1 MIRRSWT
8 ICSMAALLLAA
19 PVVAQQPGTLI
30 LGGFGQY
37 TLFDDDIGFDD
48 AFGYGGRIGA
58 FISPNVFLEAEG
70 SSTEPDYNGP
80 GPDRDAKYGPISA
93 RLMFAFPFMQNTG
106 FNAGFQVGGGAVLS
120 SYRRGHGYTY
130 NYGAEGALG
139 FTAAF
144 GGFTALRLQALVD
157 YMPASEPDATINYRF
172 QAGLD
177 FWPDPASQW
186 MGMSNMTSGPY
197 VWWDDTPQP
206 LPGTL
211 ELGGFVQYSF
221 MHDNAGFN
229 GGNRPDD
236 GLGFGGRA
244 GVFLTPNW
252 QIEGDG
258 QWSLLDNKLVPNT
271 APAASRRYEEIDYS
285 TFALRLNYNFP
296 FAGFM
301 GSNSSFLV
309 GGGAVRTNY
318 GAGDDEVF
326 NRIEGPAT
334 YNYGASGIAGIRI
347 GFAPRVALRIDGVVD
362 YMPNSSPDGASHAGH
377 DPLATE
383 GPHDP
388 EASLNYAVRAGLS
401 LFLGGAARGMPAPP
415 PAVCTWNSSILAS
428 DPNCRA
434 PEARC
439 QYNSNITAS
448 DPNCRA
454 PMAPARCVYDS
465 NILAT
470 DMNCRAPMAV
480 DSSAITAPIYFDFD
494 KSDIRPDAAATLD
507 RKIPWLR
514 ANPGMRIRIEG
525 NADNRGS
532 DEYNLALGQRR
543 AASARHYLADR
554 GIDAGRFDLVSYG
567 EERPVCS
574 ETPMT
579 EACHQL
585 NRRDDFRIVTVGGDG
600 RIRTP

>member
-1 MIRRSWT
+1 MLRRSWT

-19 PVVAQQPGTLI
+19 PAAAQQPGTLI

-37 TLFDDDIGFDD
+37 TMFDDALSLKD

-58 FISPNVFLEAEG
+58 FISPNAFLEAEG
-70 SSTEPDYNGP
+70 SYTSPDWEGAAP
-80 GPDRDAKYGPISA
+80 ADRDVHYGPVSA
-93 RLMFAFPFMQNTG
+93 RLMFAFPFMAGSG

-120 SYRRGHGYTY
+120 SYRVEPGAGYFY
-130 NYGAEGALG
+130 NYGAQGALG

-157 YMPASEPDATINYRF
+157 YMPTSEPDATMNFRF

-186 MGMSNMTSGPY
+186 MGMNPTASGPV

-211 ELGGFVQYSF
+211 EVGGFVQYSF
-221 MHDNAGFN
+221 LSDNAGWPN
-229 GGNRPDD
+229 NRPDD
-236 GLGFGGRA
+236 GLGYGGRV

-258 QWSLLDNKLVPNT
+258 QWSPLDNTVPAT
-271 APAASRRYEEIDYS
+271 TGGPVGLRAFETIDYS
-285 TFALRLNYNFP
+285 TLALRLNYNFP
-296 FAGFM
+296 FAGFL
-301 GSNSSFLV
+301 GSNSSFLI
-309 GGGAVRTNY
+309 GGGVVRTNY
-318 GAGDDEVF
+318 GAGDDVTP
-326 NRIEGPAT
+326 RPAT

-347 GFAPRVALRIDGVVD
+347 GFAPRVALRVDGVVD
-362 YMPNSSPDGASHAGH
+362 YMPNS
-377 DPLATE
+377 E
-383 GPHDP
+383 P
-388 EASLNYAVRAGLS
+388 EASLNYAARAGLS
-401 LFLGGAARGMPAPP
+401 LFLGGASRVAPEPP

-428 DPNCRA
+428 DPNCRPPA
-434 PEARC
+434 PPVVTPPPARC
-439 QYNSNITAS
+439 QWKN
-448 DPNCRA
+448 
-454 PMAPARCVYDS
+454 

-470 DMNCRAPMAV
+470 DPACREPVVAI
-480 DSSAITAPIYFDFD
+480 DTSAITAPIYFDFD

-507 RKIPWLR
+507 RKIPWLQ

-543 AASARHYLADR
+543 AASARQYLADR

-600 RIRTP
+600 TIRTPE

>member
-1 MIRRSWT
+1 MLRRSWT

-19 PVVAQQPGTLI
+19 PAVAQQPGTMI

-37 TLFDDDIGFDD
+37 TLFDDNLSLKD
-48 AFGYGGRIGA
+48 AFGYGGRVGA

-70 SSTEPDYNGP
+70 SYTAPDWEGA
-80 GPDRDAKYGPISA
+80 GPDRDVKYGPISA
-93 RLMFAFPFMQNTG
+93 RLMFAFPFTAMTG
-106 FNAGFQVGGGAVLS
+106 VTAGFQVGGGAVLS
-120 SYRRGHGYTY
+120 SYRIGDSYVY

-144 GGFTALRLQALVD
+144 GGFTALRLQALLD
-157 YMPASEPDATINYRF
+157 YMPTSEPDATMNFRF

-186 MGMSNMTSGPY
+186 MGLNPTASGPV

-221 MHDNAGFN
+221 MDDNAGWAN
-229 GGNRPDD
+229 NRPDD
-236 GLGFGGRA
+236 GLGYGGRV

-258 QWSLLDNKLVPNT
+258 QWSPLDNTVPANT
-271 APAASRRYEEIDYS
+271 APVAIRAYETIDYS

-296 FAGFM
+296 LTGFL

-309 GGGAVRTNY
+309 GGGVVRTNY
-318 GAGDDEVF
+318 GAGDDVSP
-326 NRIEGPAT
+326 RPAT
-334 YNYGASGIAGIRI
+334 YNYGASGIAGLRI

-362 YMPNSSPDGASHAGH
+362 YMPNSQPD
-377 DPLATE
+377 
-383 GPHDP
+383 
-388 EASLNYAVRAGLS
+388 ASLNYAARAGLS
-401 LFLGGAARGMPAPP
+401 LLLGGASRVPPEPP
-415 PAVCTWNSSILAS
+415 PAVCQWNSSILAS

-434 PEARC
+434 PVVE
-439 QYNSNITAS
+439 
-448 DPNCRA
+448 P
-454 PMAPARCVYDS
+454 PPARCVYNN

-470 DMNCRAPMAV
+470 DPACRAPVVVV
-480 DSSAITAPIYFDFD
+480 DTSAITAPIYFDFD

-507 RKIPWLR
+507 RKIPWLQ

-543 AASARHYLADR
+543 AASARQYLVDR

-585 NRRDDFRIVTVGGDG
+585 NRRDDFRIVTIGGDG
-600 RIRTP
+600 TIRTP

>member
-1 MIRRSWT
+1 
-8 ICSMAALLLAA
+8 MAALLLAA
-19 PVVAQQPGTLI
+19 PAVAQQPGTLI

-37 TLFDDDIGFDD
+37 TLFDDNLNLKD

-58 FISPNVFLEAEG
+58 FISPNAFLEAEG
-70 SSTEPDYNGP
+70 SYTEPDWDGAR
-80 GPDRDAKYGPISA
+80 PDRDVKYGPISA
-93 RLMFAFPFMQNTG
+93 RLMFAFPFSAMSG

-120 SYRRGHGYTY
+120 SYRGVGNGYTY

-157 YMPASEPDATINYRF
+157 YMPKSEPDATMNFRF

-186 MGMSNMTSGPY
+186 MGMSNTTSGPY
-197 VWWDDTPQP
+197 MWWDDTPQP

-211 ELGGFVQYSF
+211 EVGGFAQWTWF
-221 MHDNAGFN
+221 DDNAGRVN
-229 GGNRPDD
+229 ANPED
-236 GLGFGGRA
+236 GIGYGGRL
-244 GVFLTPNW
+244 GVFLTPAW
-252 QIEGDG
+252 QLEGDG
-258 QWSLLDNKLVPNT
+258 YYSPQDRELNERFCCLGRDPSQVN
-271 APAASRRYEEIDYS
+271 ASA
-285 TFALRLNYNFP
+285 FALRMNYNVPIGMLGGRSQFI
-296 FAGFM
+296 
-301 GSNSSFLV
+301 V
-309 GGGAVRTNY
+309 GAGAVRTNY
-318 GAGDDEVF
+318 KF
-326 NRIEGPAT
+326 EGGNLPESAT
-334 YNYGASGIAGIRI
+334 YNYGGSGLVGLRVGLANRTAIR
-347 GFAPRVALRIDGVVD
+347 LDGVVD
-362 YMPNSSPDGASHAGH
+362 YMPNS
-377 DPLATE
+377 E
-383 GPHDP
+383 P
-388 EASLNYAVRAGLS
+388 EANMNIHARAGLS
-401 LFLGGAARGMPAPP
+401 FLLGGAARGEPAPP

-439 QYNSNITAS
+439 QYNSNIMAS

-470 DMNCRAPMAV
+470 DMNCRAPVAV

-507 RKIPWLR
+507 RKVPWLQ

>member
-1 MIRRSWT
+1 MLRRSWT

-19 PVVAQQPGTLI
+19 PAVAQQPGTLI

-37 TLFDDDIGFDD
+37 TLFDDALNLDD
-48 AFGYGGRIGA
+48 TFGYGGRVGA
-58 FISPNVFLEAEG
+58 FISPNMFLEAEG
-70 SSTEPDYNGP
+70 SYTEPDWTGT
-80 GPDRDAKYGPISA
+80 GKARYGPISA
-93 RLMFAFPFMQNTG
+93 RLMFAFPFTAMTG
-106 FNAGFQVGGGAVLS
+106 VTAGFQVGGGAVLS
-120 SYRRGHGYTY
+120 SYRLGDGYTY

-157 YMPASEPDATINYRF
+157 YMPTSEPDATMNFRF

-186 MGMSNMTSGPY
+186 MGMNPTASGPV

-211 ELGGFVQYSF
+211 ELGGFVQYTF
-221 MHDNAGFN
+221 MDDNAGFV
-229 GGNRPDD
+229 GARPDD
-236 GLGFGGRA
+236 GLGYGGRV

-252 QIEGDG
+252 EIEGDG
-258 QWSLLDNKLVPNT
+258 QWSPLDNTV
-271 APAASRRYEEIDYS
+271 AASTIDEIDYS

-296 FAGFM
+296 FAGFL

-309 GGGAVRTNY
+309 GGGVVRTNY
-318 GAGDDEVF
+318 GAGGDVEP
-326 NRIEGPAT
+326 RPAT

-362 YMPNSSPDGASHAGH
+362 YMPNSEPD
-377 DPLATE
+377 
-383 GPHDP
+383 
-388 EASLNYAVRAGLS
+388 ASLNYGARAGLS
-401 LFLGGAARGMPAPP
+401 LFLGGASRAEPEPP
-415 PAVCTWNSSILAS
+415 PAVCPWNSSILQSDPACVAPPPPVTTPPPARCVYDPNLLAT

-434 PEARC
+434 PVA
-439 QYNSNITAS
+439 IDT
-448 DPNCRA
+448 
-454 PMAPARCVYDS
+454 
-465 NILAT
+465 T
-470 DMNCRAPMAV
+470 
-480 DSSAITAPIYFDFD
+480 AITAPIYFDFD

-507 RKIPWLR
+507 RKIPWLQ

-543 AASARHYLADR
+543 AASARQYLVDR

-600 RIRTP
+600 TIRTP

>member
-1 MIRRSWT
+1 MLRRSWT

-37 TLFDDDIGFDD
+37 TMFDDNLSLKD

-58 FISPNVFLEAEG
+58 FISPNAFLEAEG
-70 SSTEPDYNGP
+70 SYTAPDWDGGAPLN
-80 GPDRDAKYGPISA
+80 RDVKYGPISA
-93 RLMFAFPFMQNTG
+93 RLMFAFPFMAGSG

-120 SYRRGHGYTY
+120 SYRIGSGYTY

-157 YMPASEPDATINYRF
+157 YMPTSEPDATMNFRF

-186 MGMSNMTSGPY
+186 MGMSPNTSGPY

-221 MHDNAGFN
+221 LDDNAGFAT
-229 GGNRPDD
+229 GRPDA
-236 GLGFGGRA
+236 GLGYGGRA

-258 QWSLLDNKLVPNT
+258 QWSPLDNTVTPS
-271 APAASRRYEEIDYS
+271 AIDEIDYS

-296 FAGFM
+296 FAGFL
-301 GSNSSFLV
+301 GSNSSFLI
-309 GGGAVRTNY
+309 GGGVVRTNY
-318 GAGDDEVF
+318 GAGGDITP
-326 NRIEGPAT
+326 RPTT
-334 YNYGASGIAGIRI
+334 YNYGASGIAGVRI

-362 YMPNSSPDGASHAGH
+362 YMPNSK
-377 DPLATE
+377 
-383 GPHDP
+383 P
-388 EASLNYAVRAGLS
+388 EASLNYAARAGLS
-401 LFLGGAARGMPAPP
+401 LFLGGAARGEPAPP

-428 DPNCRA
+428 DPNCRPPA
-434 PEARC
+434 PPVVPPPPPPAPPVDPAAPPAD
-439 QYNSNITAS
+439 IVAATA
-448 DPNCRA
+448 
-454 PMAPARCVYDS
+454 
-465 NILAT
+465 T
-470 DMNCRAPMAV
+470 
-480 DSSAITAPIYFDFD
+480 ITAPIYFDFD

-507 RKIPWLR
+507 QKIPWLQ

-543 AASARHYLADR
+543 AASARGYLADH

-585 NRRDDFRIVTVGGDG
+585 NRRDDFRIVTGGD
-600 RIRTP
+600 RIVAPPRE

>member
-37 TLFDDDIGFDD
+37 TLFDDNIGFDD

-93 RLMFAFPFMQNTG
+93 RLMFAFPFTAMTG

-120 SYRRGHGYTY
+120 SYRTGNTGYNY
-130 NYGAEGALG
+130 NYGAQGALG

-157 YMPASEPDATINYRF
+157 YMPTSEPDATTNFRF

-177 FWPDPASQW
+177 FWPDPASQF
-186 MGMSNMTSGPY
+186 MGMSRMTSGPM

-211 ELGGFVQYSF
+211 EIGGFVQYSF
-221 MHDNAGFN
+221 MDEDNSGFN

-236 GLGFGGRA
+236 GIGYGGRA

-258 QWSLLDNKLVPNT
+258 QWSPLDNTLTRNT
-271 APAASRRYEEIDYS
+271 APIPVRRFEEIDYS

-301 GSNSSFLV
+301 GSNSSFLI
-309 GGGAVRTNY
+309 GGGVVRTNY
-318 GAGDDEVF
+318 GAGDDVSP
-326 NRIEGPAT
+326 RPAT

-362 YMPNSSPDGASHAGH
+362 YMPES
-377 DPLATE
+377 E
-383 GPHDP
+383 P
-388 EASLNYAVRAGLS
+388 EASLNYAARAGLS
-401 LFLGGAARGMPAPP
+401 LFLGGAARGEPAPP
-415 PAVCTWNSSILAS
+415 PAVCTFNSSILAS

-439 QYNSNITAS
+439 QYNSNIMAS

-507 RKIPWLR
+507 RKVPWLQ

-543 AASARHYLADR
+543 AAAARHYLADR

>member
-1 MIRRSWT
+1 MLRRSWT

-19 PVVAQQPGTLI
+19 PAVAQQPGTMI

-37 TLFDDDIGFDD
+37 TLFDDNLNLDD
-48 AFGYGGRIGA
+48 AFGYGGRVGA
-58 FISPNVFLEAEG
+58 FISPNIFLEAEG
-70 SSTEPDYNGP
+70 SYTAPDWAGAA
-80 GPDRDAKYGPISA
+80 PDRDVKYGPVSA
-93 RLMFAFPFMQNTG
+93 RVMFAFPFTAMTG
-106 FNAGFQVGGGAVLS
+106 VTAGFQVGGGAVLS
-120 SYRRGHGYTY
+120 SYRIGNGYAY

-144 GGFTALRLQALVD
+144 GGFTALRLQALLD
-157 YMPASEPDATINYRF
+157 YMPTSEPDATMNFRF

-186 MGMSNMTSGPY
+186 MGMNPTASGPV

-221 MHDNAGFN
+221 MDDNAGWAN
-229 GGNRPDD
+229 NRPDD
-236 GLGFGGRA
+236 GLGYGGRV

-252 QIEGDG
+252 EIEGDG
-258 QWSLLDNKLVPNT
+258 QWSPLDNTIAANT
-271 APAASRRYEEIDYS
+271 APVAIRAFETIDYS

-296 FAGFM
+296 FAGFL
-301 GSNSSFLV
+301 GSNSSFLI
-309 GGGAVRTNY
+309 GGGVVRTNY
-318 GAGDDEVF
+318 GAGDDV
-326 NRIEGPAT
+326 NPRPAT
-334 YNYGASGIAGIRI
+334 YNYGASGIAGLRI

-362 YMPNSSPDGASHAGH
+362 YMPNSEPD
-377 DPLATE
+377 
-383 GPHDP
+383 
-388 EASLNYAVRAGLS
+388 ASLNYAARAGLS
-401 LFLGGAARGMPAPP
+401 LFLGGASRVPPPPP
-415 PAVCTWNSSILAS
+415 PAVCPWNSSILQS
-428 DPNCRA
+428 DPACVA
-434 PEARC
+434 PPPPV
-439 QYNSNITAS
+439 T
-448 DPNCRA
+448 P
-454 PMAPARCVYDS
+454 PPPARCVYDS
-465 NILAT
+465 NLLAT
-470 DMNCRAPMAV
+470 DPNCRAPV
-480 DSSAITAPIYFDFD
+480 VIDTTAITAPIYFDFD

-507 RKIPWLR
+507 RKIPWLQ

-543 AASARHYLADR
+543 AASARQYLVDR

-585 NRRDDFRIVTVGGDG
+585 NRRDDFRIVTIGGDG
-600 RIRTP
+600 TIRTP

>member
-1 MIRRSWT
+1 MLRRSWT

-19 PVVAQQPGTLI
+19 PAVAQQPGTLI

-37 TLFDDDIGFDD
+37 TLFDDDLNLQDR
-48 AFGYGGRIGA
+48 FGYGGRIGA
-58 FISPNVFLEAEG
+58 FISPNAFLEAEG
-70 SSTEPDYNGP
+70 SYTAPEYGNTGFDG
-80 GPDRDAKYGPISA
+80 KYGPISA
-93 RLMFAFPFMQNTG
+93 RLMFAFPFNAMAG

-157 YMPASEPDATINYRF
+157 YMPKSEPDATINYRF

-186 MGMSNMTSGPY
+186 MGMSNMTSGPL

-221 MHDNAGFN
+221 VDEDNAGYSAV
-229 GGNRPDD
+229 GRPDN
-236 GLGFGGRA
+236 GLGYGGRA

-258 QWSLLDNKLVPNT
+258 QWSPLDNRVT
-271 APAASRRYEEIDYS
+271 SSTIEEIDYS

-309 GGGAVRTNY
+309 GGGVVRTNY
-318 GAGDDEVF
+318 GAGDDV
-326 NRIEGPAT
+326 NPRPAT
-334 YNYGASGIAGIRI
+334 YNYGASGIAGVRI

-362 YMPNSSPDGASHAGH
+362 YMRNSSLEGSSHAVH
-377 DPLATE
+377 SLLETE

-401 LFLGGAARGMPAPP
+401 LFLGGAARGQPAPP
-415 PAVCTWNSSILAS
+415 PAVCTFNSSILAS

-507 RKIPWLR
+507 RKVPWLQ

-543 AASARHYLADR
+543 AAAARHYLADR

>member
-1 MIRRSWT
+1 MLRRSWT

-19 PVVAQQPGTLI
+19 PAVAQQPGTLI

-37 TLFDDDIGFDD
+37 TLFDDNIGFDD
-48 AFGYGGRIGA
+48 AFGYGGRVGA
-58 FISPNVFLEAEG
+58 FISPNAFLEAEG
-70 SSTEPDYNGP
+70 SYTAPDYVGP

-93 RLMFAFPFMQNTG
+93 RLMFAFPFTAMSG

-120 SYRRGHGYTY
+120 SYRTGNTGYNY
-130 NYGAEGALG
+130 NYGAEGAVG

-157 YMPASEPDATINYRF
+157 YMPTSEPDATMNFRF

-186 MGMSNMTSGPY
+186 MGMNPTASGPV

-221 MHDNAGFN
+221 MDDNAGFN

-236 GLGFGGRA
+236 GLGYGGRV

-252 QIEGDG
+252 EIEGDG
-258 QWSLLDNKLVPNT
+258 QWSPLDNTFAANT
-271 APAASRRYEEIDYS
+271 APIPVRRFETIDYS

-296 FAGFM
+296 FAGFL

-309 GGGAVRTNY
+309 GGGVVRTNY
-318 GAGDDEVF
+318 GAGDDVTP
-326 NRIEGPAT
+326 RPAT
-334 YNYGASGIAGIRI
+334 YNYGASGIAGLRI

-362 YMPNSSPDGASHAGH
+362 YMPNSEPD
-377 DPLATE
+377 
-383 GPHDP
+383 
-388 EASLNYAVRAGLS
+388 ASLNYAARAGLS
-401 LFLGGAARGMPAPP
+401 LFLGGASRAAPEPP

-428 DPNCRA
+428 DPNCRPPA
-434 PEARC
+434 PPV
-439 QYNSNITAS
+439 T
-448 DPNCRA
+448 P
-454 PMAPARCVYDS
+454 PVTPPPARCVY
-465 NILAT
+465 NNAILAT
-470 DMNCRAPMAV
+470 DPNCVAPVVV
-480 DSSAITAPIYFDFD
+480 DTSAITAPIYFDFD

-507 RKIPWLR
+507 RKIPWLQ

-543 AASARHYLADR
+543 AASARQYLADR